1 MTEPNPT
8 ETPAEHPPAARS
20 PRADVFIAYP
30 GPDADLTRGLHDAL
44 SRQGLAVF
52 GEVRIPEFLPSLF
65 RNGSPSRANEELRRL
80 GWGAVAAS
88 AWVVGNGGASFGW
101 SAAGPRNIRVVP
113 QGWDQTSRPKA
124 ADPGP
129 LIYFR

>member
-65 RNGSPSRANEELRRL
+65 RNGSPSRAPEPEEAQRSLSVRAGGEPRWACLATALQGNRCRNLDLR
-80 GWGAVAAS
+80 
-88 AWVVGNGGASFGW
+88 
-101 SAAGPRNIRVVP
+101 GPV
-113 QGWDQTSRPKA
+113 
-124 ADPGP
+124 
-129 LIYFR
+129 